1 MNTVTTT
8 SYSLNAN
15 VASFNTTISSPL
27 MQKLHKN
34 KVLSSVLAIE
44 TNGGGRTGKTY
55 TAALPMFPRFSII
68 TRDSYAYTSWS
79 VQVNYIPQIMGSSV
93 RGSCY
98 LTWIVYFITM
108 LCVCYYFLVVIMVCI
123 VFLFIS
129 MCCYGVWLW
138 NMLFFNRIC
147 WPERTYC

>member
-44 TNGGGRTGKTY
+44 TNGGGQTGKTY
-55 TAALPMFPRFSII
+55 TAALPMH
-68 TRDSYAYTSWS
+68 
-79 VQVNYIPQIMGSSV
+79 
-93 RGSCY
+93 
-98 LTWIVYFITM
+98 
-108 LCVCYYFLVVIMVCI
+108 YYFASALLLETAMLTLHDLYKSTTYHRSWDPQPGARVI
-123 VFLFIS
+123 L
-129 MCCYGVWLW
+129 
-138 NMLFFNRIC
+138 R
-147 WPERTYC
+147 E